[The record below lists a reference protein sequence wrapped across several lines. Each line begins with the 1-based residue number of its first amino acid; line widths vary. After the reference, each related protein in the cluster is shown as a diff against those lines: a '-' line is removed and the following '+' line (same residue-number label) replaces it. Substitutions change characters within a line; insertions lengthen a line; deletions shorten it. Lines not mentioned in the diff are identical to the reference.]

1 MRLWLWLCSQ
11 CCPGLDYCLECDLVT
26 CDIFWSRSGPPGLRL
41 SRSLS
46 QVTGGVTHPGPRP
59 QTHLNLTTVSWL
71 NGTPTT
77 QKHFLIFNDS
87 LWNIVSSKYFKAK
100 MKQGEIIYLLF
111 IVQWPLVSSINH
123 LSPYTFSQTGK
134 YTGWRQKTF
143 ITASAHPSSY
153 HYKFQESGPCF
164 FGVNSSTELREIPQK
179 C

>member
-1 MRLWLWLCSQ
+1 MQSVLSW
-11 CCPGLDYCLECDLVT
+11 PGLLSGVWLGNLWHLLVT
-26 CDIFWSRSGPPGLRL
+26 LRA
-41 SRSLS
+41 S
-46 QVTGGVTHPGPRP
+46 
-59 QTHLNLTTVSWL
+59 
-71 NGTPTT
+71 GTPTVT
-77 QKHFLIFNDS
+77 ITITGYRGCHASRTPATKSFESHNGLMVKWNTYQKHFLFFNDS
-87 LWNIVSSKYFKAK
+87 FLNIVSSKYFKAK